1 MQTPPASAQ
10 SLWPESQPPDVG
22 AGSDPEHMGP
32 GSLVHE
38 GQLSFGPQ
46 QGVLSEAERA
56 PQQLPLLPE
65 PPPWEEGPGSTR
77 PGRSGKGR
85 NARKH
90 SRSGTSPGQVAL
102 F

>member
-1 MQTPPASAQ
+1 MP
-10 SLWPESQPPDVG
+10 SLWPESRAPDQG
-22 AGSDPEHMGP
+22 PHSDPQQETP
-32 GSLVHE
+32 RPLVHE

-65 PPPWEEGPGSTR
+65 PPPWEDGPGSTR
-77 PGRSGKGR
+77 SGRPSQKGR
-85 NARKH
+85 KARKH
-90 SRSGTSPGQVAL
+90 TRAGTSPGQVSL